1 MIRFIVQTPISY
13 KTSPTILAASLYVLS
28 SFSHFSRSALM
39 VSSSYKSSWNKS
51 SLYSVDTSLFCTT
64 SFEWLTRRCIMAL
77 GTWSATVSRTML
89 KYDEMRRRMSSVS
102 RASRSVSAG
111 ACSGLDGYQT
121 LAYAH
126 SGIGLRNSQ
135 SRLQSYPVP
144 HLDFG
149 EGHSWQRSMAR
160 HSRPYLV
167 ASLPI
172 RAQAACC
179 LLS

>member
-1 MIRFIVQTPISY
+1 MTICFIIQTSISY
-13 KTSPTILAASLYVLS
+13 NTSPTILAASLYVLS

-39 VSSSYKSSWNKS
+39 VSSSYRSSWNRS

-64 SFEWLTRRCIMAL
+64 SFEWLTRRCIIAL

-111 ACSGLDGYQT
+111 ACSGLDGCQI
-121 LAYAH
+121 LAY
-126 SGIGLRNSQ
+126 SQINMCLNNLR
-135 SRLQSYPVP
+135 SRLQSFLLPC
-144 HLDFG
+144 LDFA
-149 EGHSWQRSMAR
+149 EGHSWQRLMAHR
-160 HSRPYLV
+160 SPRLM

-172 RAQAACC
+172 RG
-179 LLS
+179 